1 MRAVTAGPRFGKL
14 WVIDKGLEPGD
25 QVVIEGIQFVRNGA
39 KVSAKPAP
47 ADDAAVAPAAS

>member
-1 MRAVTAGPRFGKL
+1 
-14 WVIDKGLEPGD
+14 VIDKGLEPGD